1 MVLGIRAEHLW
12 GSGDILDRHSECALD
27 GRLEF
32 SELRGAETY
41 HYVRIAGRE
50 VVVRVSPELPA
61 AIGQEVRVGFKMA
74 KAHFFDQESGVNI

>member
-50 VVVRVSPELPA
+50 VVVRVSPELPPQSGRKSGWVLRWPRP
-61 AIGQEVRVGFKMA
+61 IFSIRKVG
-74 KAHFFDQESGVNI
+74 